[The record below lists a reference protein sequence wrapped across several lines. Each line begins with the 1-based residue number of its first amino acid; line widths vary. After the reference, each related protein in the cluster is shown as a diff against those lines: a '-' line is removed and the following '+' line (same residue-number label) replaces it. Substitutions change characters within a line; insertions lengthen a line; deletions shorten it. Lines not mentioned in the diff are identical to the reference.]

1 MHEPIKFW
9 DGNEW
14 QQHVTRLLKKRYCE
28 PGAYQEMPSRDKGD
42 LGLEGYSLDGL
53 CYQCYAA
60 VEPATVDKLYEIQRD
75 KITSD
80 TKKFITNQKRLSRI
94 FGPLKIKRWLLVVPR
109 FHSTRLLE
117 NAQTEAGEV
126 RGAHLPYVAG
136 DFTIGVITDT
146 EFEPELHLLAS
157 VGIYQH
163 DIIVADPAVADVKGY
178 AAAHSSLLNNVLTK
192 AEKLPKPH
200 GLSER
205 TRFADHMVG
214 HFLRGRSALDALRA
228 RDPEQ
233 FERFL
238 RCKTVKERT
247 LVVESMV
254 QVGDSTTLANTLTSF
269 KNELRAQVSV
279 SPNTA
284 DLLAW
289 ESVADWLLRCP
300 LDF

>member
-1 MHEPIKFW
+1 MVEPIKFW

-42 LGLEGYSLDGL
+42 LGLEGFSRDGV
-53 CYQCYAA
+53 CYQCCASE
-60 VEPATVDKLYEIQRD
+60 EPLTLDKLYEKLRD

-80 TKKFITNQKRLSRI
+80 IKKFVGNQKRLAGV

-109 FHSTRLLE
+109 FQSTRLLE
-117 NAQTEAGEV
+117 HAETKAGEV
-126 RGAHLPYVAG
+126 RERHLPYVAD
-136 DFTIGVITDT
+136 DFAVGVITDG
-146 EFEPELHLLAS
+146 EFETELHLLSA

-163 DIIVADPAVADVKGY
+163 DIIVDEPAVAEVEGF
-178 AAAHSSLLNNVLTK
+178 AVTHSSLLNNVLTK
-192 AEKLPKPH
+192 AEKLPKLH
-200 GLSER
+200 SLKER
-205 TRFADHMVG
+205 TQFADHMVG
-214 HFLRGRSALDALRA
+214 HYLRGKSALDALRA

-238 RCKTVKERT
+238 RCKKTKERT

-254 QVGDSTTLANTLTSF
+254 QVGDAKTLASTFATF
-269 KNELRAQVSV
+269 KNELQAQVSV

-284 DLLAW
+284 DLLGW